1 MLTIEPVAE
10 ALPRSLESVC
20 RKFVNEALLPEPPR
34 ELTRFWKFCCSESRV
49 SLEAPVVDEAEA
61 ELEAELELVDESW
74 EIRLCT
80 SLCIWPP

>member
-34 ELTRFWKFCCSESRV
+34 ELTRFWKFCCSESSV
-49 SLEAPVVDEAEA
+49 SLEASLVDE
-61 ELEAELELVDESW
+61 LEFVDESW
-74 EIRLCT
+74 LIRLCT
-80 SLCIWPP
+80 SLCICPP